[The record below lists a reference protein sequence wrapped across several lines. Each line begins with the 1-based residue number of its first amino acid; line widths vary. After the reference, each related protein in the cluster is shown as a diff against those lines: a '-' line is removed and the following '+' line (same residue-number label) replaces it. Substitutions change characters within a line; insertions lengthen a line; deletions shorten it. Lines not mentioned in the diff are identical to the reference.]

1 MQRAGQSRST
11 NERRGPR
18 SRDLSWRNRL
28 CKPGRA
34 CYRRLISPRP
44 RRPCHH
50 RDPVPVSDRPTPL
63 PTVSLIRDRP
73 TTLRNNTLTFH
84 VNLFLRSLL
93 FPYLVSTPSLL
104 DYPVILLRIPLPSSF
119 LRLNGPFYPPLL
131 VYPLPKASHSTS
143 L

>member
-63 PTVSLIRDRP
+63 PTGSLIRDRP
-73 TTLRNNTLTFH
+73 TTLRYNTVTLH
-84 VNLFLRSLL
+84 VILFLRSLL
-93 FPYLVSTPSLL
+93 FPCLMPTPSLL
-104 DYPVILLRIPLPSSF
+104 DYHPTADSLTLVFPTAHQSF
-119 LRLNGPFYPPLL
+119 FPPLL
-131 VYPLPKASHSTS
+131 VYPPLKSSHSIS

>member
-63 PTVSLIRDRP
+63 PTGSLIRDRP

-84 VNLFLRSLL
+84 VILFLRSLL

-104 DYPVILLRIPLPSSF
+104 LLLRHPTADSLTSSF
-119 LRLNGPFYPPLL
+119 LRLTGPFYPPLL
-131 VYPLPKASHSTS
+131 VYPPLKSSHSTS